1 VGAQPNGWRRRAIS
15 GMTQRRRRERHRNIQ
30 IERLMNRLKLLLTL
44 IATLLALG
52 GCAELNRH
60 TVTQTDPFNQMH
72 GQ

>member
-1 VGAQPNGWRRRAIS
+1 
-15 GMTQRRRRERHRNIQ
+15 
-30 IERLMNRLKLLLTL
+30 MNRLKLLLTL
-44 IATLLALG
+44 IATLLALS

>member
-1 VGAQPNGWRRRAIS
+1 
-15 GMTQRRRRERHRNIQ
+15 MTQRRRRERYRRIQ
-30 IERLMNRLKLLLTL
+30 IERLMNGLKWLLAL

>member
-1 VGAQPNGWRRRAIS
+1 
-15 GMTQRRRRERHRNIQ
+15 MTQRRRRERYRNIQ

>member
-1 VGAQPNGWRRRAIS
+1 
-15 GMTQRRRRERHRNIQ
+15 
-30 IERLMNRLKLLLTL
+30 MNPLKLLLTL

-52 GCAELNRH
+52 GCTELTRH

>member
-1 VGAQPNGWRRRAIS
+1 
-15 GMTQRRRRERHRNIQ
+15 
-30 IERLMNRLKLLLTL
+30 MNRLKLLLTL

-52 GCAELNRH
+52 GCAELDRR